1 MPIFAAPAV
10 SETSMNTGAAAGNEL
25 PTVTVLLV
33 PFTEIVALVAVPGT
47 GVDPCA
53 IRSDGFL
60 FGFGFAVETGFEE
73 AAVEPLA
80 AAAEPSRVGGASG
93 VEPAVVEVAAG
104 GVDEVL
110 SSPFIIFIVL

>member
-1 MPIFAAPAV
+1 MNLLNETSWPAFGGNGLLG
-10 SETSMNTGAAAGNEL
+10 SETPSADVAAA
-25 PTVTVLLV
+25 
-33 PFTEIVALVAVPGT
+33 AA
-47 GVDPCA
+47 
-53 IRSDGFL
+53 
-60 FGFGFAVETGFEE
+60 EE

-110 SSPFIIFIVL
+110 SSDFIIFIVRGT

>member
-10 SETSMNTGAAAGNEL
+10 SETSVNTGAAAGNAL

-53 IRSDGFL
+53 IRSDGCL
-60 FGFGFAVETGFEE
+60 FGFGFAVETGFDE
-73 AAVEPLA
+73 AGVEAGAQPLA
-80 AAAEPSRVGGASG
+80 QSASCWWNGSLLLNLLNETSWPAFGGNGLLGS
-93 VEPAVVEVAAG
+93 E
-104 GVDEVL
+104 
-110 SSPFIIFIVL
+110 